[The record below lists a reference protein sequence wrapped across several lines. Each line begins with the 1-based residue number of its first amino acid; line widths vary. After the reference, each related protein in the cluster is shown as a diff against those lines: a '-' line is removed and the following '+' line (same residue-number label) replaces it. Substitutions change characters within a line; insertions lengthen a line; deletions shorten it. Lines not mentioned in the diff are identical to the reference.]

1 MRTDEYFLG
10 PESNTP
16 RELVFGVVRE
26 PPAPFPYHQG
36 VVTRL
41 ASVLH
46 AHTAQNRLGD
56 VYVSPV
62 DVVLDERRGLV
73 LQPDIVFVAA
83 SNRAIVRDRIWG
95 APDIVIEVLSA
106 RTSQRDRTT
115 KLAWYREYR
124 VGEYWLVD
132 PVSASIEIVD
142 CASVTVPAVY
152 EGVRPLRSRVLPT
165 IVLSAH
171 DAFPGDDGLQRVE

>member
-1 MRTDEYFLG
+1 MTTDEYFVG
-10 PESNTP
+10 PESNRP

-36 VVTRL
+36 AVTRL

-46 AHTAQNRLGD
+46 THTARNRLGD
-56 VYVSPV
+56 VYVSPI
-62 DVVLDERRGLV
+62 DVVLEERRGLV

-95 APDIVIEVLSA
+95 APDLVIEVLSP

-115 KLAWYREYR
+115 KLAWYREYLVR
-124 VGEYWLVD
+124 ECWLVD
-132 PVSASIEIVD
+132 PVASSIEIVD
-142 CASVTVPAVY
+142 CTSVTVPAVY
-152 EGVRPLRSRVLPT
+152 EGARPVRSGVLPT
-165 IVLSAH
+165 LVLSADDVLRE
-171 DAFPGDDGLQRVE
+171 DAGRDV